1 MPTPPVQP
9 RRRGWPT
16 GDDRPGAATARPPRP
31 DGRRGRAGGAR
42 ARPGARSRRR
52 PRVRPGMVPGPATDP
67 LHPGDEH
74 AGTPRGAQRRGGCR
88 PRLGDRRWTRTG
100 PRPLGHPRPR
110 RRGCCPARG
119 SAVAGTGARR
129 GVVGRCRCRVE
140 PVRPRATGRR
150 PVDRAPRVCRGPA
163 PARGGTARAAGQGA
177 HVVARGGARGLRP
190 GWGQHPGPGSAGR
203 GRCPSRAAPSVG
215 SPRAGLRCRTGG
227 VRRVVAAR
235 GDGRGPVVP
244 GRGRR
249 VRGAIRH
256 PARRARLAA
265 ERWRVLEP
273 RVAPGCPLDDG
284 RRRDCRRA
292 RRAHLHRRGARGTG
306 RAPARCHRPGGRGA
320 GPRLA
325 QRSRPLRPLE
335 HPCPRNPRWRG
346 AAGRAE
352 ARRPVGG
359 ALRRRSRRAG
369 PRPPGRPPG
378 RTGPGCPR
386 HRSSRRAAALARLGR
401 RRTARR
407 RGRARRPAGRRRGA
421 LAGGCR
427 GRSVSCRGRSTAAT
441 SGTGGASR

>member
-1 MPTPPVQP
+1 M
-9 RRRGWPT
+9 
-16 GDDRPGAATARPPRP
+16 TAL
-31 DGRRGRAGGAR
+31 A
-42 ARPGARSRRR
+42 
-52 PRVRPGMVPGPATDP
+52 
-67 LHPGDEH
+67 
-74 AGTPRGAQRRGGCR
+74 
-88 PRLGDRRWTRTG
+88 
-100 PRPLGHPRPR
+100 RPR
-110 RRGCCPARG
+110 RDLLVPTVVAAVLAVLVLGPALGRGVVLAYDLAWSPDPRLTPFTLGTSTPAPRAVPSDAVG
-119 SAVAGTGARR
+119 VALGWVIGAGPAQALVLWATLVLAGVGAARLAALLVAGTGARR

-177 HVVARGGARGLRP
+177 RVVARGGARGLRP

-203 GRCPSRAAPSVG
+203 GGCPPRAAPSVG

-244 GRGRR
+244 RRGRR

-256 PARRARLAA
+256 PARRARLGA

-306 RAPARCHRPGGRGA
+306 RAPARRPRPGGRGA

-325 QRSRPLRPLE
+325 QRSSTPSASGAPSSSEPPVAGCCGTRRSSSPRGWRSAPPGPACWSATSWRRARPDRPWL
-335 HPCPRNPRWRG
+335 PSSPLFPSCCCPRSPG
-346 AAGRAE
+346 ASAAGST
-352 ARRPVGG
+352 PW
-359 ALRRRSRRAG
+359 
-369 PRPPGRPPG
+369 
-378 RTGPGCPR
+378 
-386 HRSSRRAAALARLGR
+386 
-401 RRTARR
+401 
-407 RGRARRPAGRRRGA
+407 RARRPAGRRRDA
-421 LAGGCR
+421 LARRRR

-441 SGTGGASR
+441 SGTGPASR